1 MPRIE
6 RERVERV
13 ARLYATSQDASRALG
28 ITIRSFDRL
37 CRRYGIETPG
47 GRKLRRLR
55 EGRPVRQ
62 GRAEGME
69 EGITC

>member
-1 MPRIE
+1 MARIE

-37 CRRYGIETPG
+37 CRRYRIETPYT
-47 GRKLRRLR
+47 RKLRRLR
-55 EGRPVRQ
+55 ECQERHQSRTRGTPP
-62 GRAEGME
+62 
-69 EGITC
+69 

>member
-1 MPRIE
+1 MRGIE

-37 CRRYGIETPG
+37 CQRYGIETPYT
-47 GRKLRRLR
+47 RKLRRLR
-55 EGRPVRQ
+55 ECQERHLQRTRGASP
-62 GRAEGME
+62 
-69 EGITC
+69 